1 MPLLPQ
7 ALKFSIFATKEDAA
21 TALAGLVDRL
31 SNADLDE
38 KSAYKA
44 KFAATRP
51 LKVSNWASGGCVGAL
66 RTADN
71 VWTFKDKGVAD
82 FFVALFE
89 EVRAGAKARFA
100 RADLFH
106 GHINFYKGT
115 LLIVFHAAEY
125 PIDLPDTEAPAKNA
139 ALVEPGVT
147 IRVTDAN
154 FRYRNAIYWF
164 STGIL
169 ETLDTQKLD
178 AKWKD
183 HFDPKRITLLDGTL
197 GSSVAGLNLF
207 STEGIPFPFLA

>member
-1 MPLLPQ
+1 MPALPQ
-7 ALKFSIFATKEDAA
+7 ALKFPIFATKEDAA
-21 TALAGLVDRL
+21 TALAGLVNRL
-31 SNADLDE
+31 SNADLNE
-38 KSAYKA
+38 NSTYKA
-44 KFAATRP
+44 KFAGTPP

-66 RTADN
+66 QTAGN

-89 EVRAGAKARFA
+89 EVRTGAKARFA

-106 GHINFYKGT
+106 GHINFYEGA

-125 PIDLPDTEAPAKNA
+125 PSDLLDTKTPAKNA

-147 IRVTDAN
+147 IKATDPN
-154 FRYRNAIYWF
+154 FRYRNAIYSF
-164 STGIL
+164 ATGVL

-183 HFDPKRITLLDGTL
+183 HFDPKHITLLDGTL

-207 STEGIPFPFLA
+207 SNEGIPFPFLA